1 MKKGMML
8 TMAVGGFFAFTTIG
22 CGEKFTPLSAE
33 QMTAQV
39 DSLYKA
45 QEAAKLEEL
54 RAACASG
61 LQAQVDAKVEAL
73 KAESQAT
80 AAK

>member
-8 TMAVGGFFAFTTIG
+8 TLAVGGFFAFTTIG
-22 CGEKFTPLSAE
+22 CGEKFTPLTAE
-33 QMTAQV
+33 QITAQV
-39 DSLYKA
+39 DSLYQA

-54 RAACASG
+54 RAACQSG
-61 LQAQVDAKVEAL
+61 LQDQVNAKVEVL
-73 KAESQAT
+73 KAESQPV